1 MSHSAGDTAVLVIG
15 AGSAGC
21 TVTRRLVDAG
31 CSVVLLEAGNQ
42 TVREAVTDPVRM
54 HELWHTSA
62 DWGFQTVPQ
71 EFAHK
76 RRLHLPRGKV
86 VGGSHA
92 LNAMIWVRGN
102 PADYDTWAYLGNTDW
117 SWARVKPVFERIEK
131 TQDVLTAYQPHPVH
145 RSIVEAALEYGLPYN
160 ADYNGK
166 TQDGVS
172 YAQLTVRDGRRLT
185 TADAYLGPVLH
196 DPLLSLVSSATVRR
210 LLFDGTRCIGAEYE
224 KGGEVHT
231 VIADRTVLCAGALSS
246 PVLLQRSG
254 IGDADHLRALDIP
267 VVAAL
272 RGVGR
277 NLQDHWL
284 VPVVL
289 GVDRAVP
296 PVAGLPVCQSHL
308 FWRSRSDLA
317 VPDLQPLM
325 FGASLVTE
333 WMQPPEHGITFMAGI
348 VRPASRGTVR
358 LTVADPSVDP
368 VDAAD
373 IDPRVLSAPEDV
385 DALVAAVRLCR
396 EIAAQPVLRAE
407 WGAREVYPAS
417 LGTTTE
423 LLRDYVRETVV
434 TYHHQSGTCAM
445 GANDDAVVDQRLRVH
460 GVGGLWVADASVMPT
475 IPTGN
480 TNAPTVMIAERASDL
495 LLGRAAS

>member
-1 MSHSAGDTAVLVIG
+1 MTSSAGHADVLVIG

-21 TVTRRLVDAG
+21 ALTRRLIDASR
-31 CSVVLLEAGNQ
+31 SVVLLEAGDQ
-42 TVREAVTDPVRM
+42 TVREAVTDPLRM
-54 HELWHTSA
+54 HELWHTSV
-62 DWGFQTVPQ
+62 DWDFHTVPQ
-71 EFAHK
+71 EFAHR

-102 PADYDTWAYLGNTDW
+102 AADYDTWASLGNTDW
-117 SWARVKPVFERIEK
+117 SWALVKPVFERIEK
-131 TQDVLTAYQPHPVH
+131 RHEVLTAYQPHPVH
-145 RSIVEAALEYGLPYN
+145 RSIVEAAVEYGLPYN
-160 ADYNGK
+160 ADYNGE

-172 YAQLTVRDGRRLT
+172 YVQLTVRDGRRLM
-185 TADAYLGPVLH
+185 TADAYLGPVLD
-196 DPLLSLVSSATVRR
+196 DPLLSLVSSAKVRR

-224 KGGEVHT
+224 KDGEVRT
-231 VIADRTVLCAGALSS
+231 VTADRTVLCAGALGS
-246 PVLLQRSG
+246 PILLQRSG
-254 IGDADHLRALDIP
+254 VGDGDDLRALDIP

-289 GVDRAVP
+289 GVDRAVTP
-296 PVAGLPVCQSHL
+296 MAGLPVCQSHL

-325 FGASLVTE
+325 FGASLVTD

-348 VRPASRGTVR
+348 VRPASHGTVR

-368 VDAAD
+368 VAAAD
-373 IDPRVLSAPEDV
+373 IDPRALSAPEDV
-385 DALVAAVRLCR
+385 DAMIAAVRLCR
-396 EIAAQPVLRAE
+396 EIAAQPALRAG

-417 LGTTTE
+417 LGTTTD

-434 TYHHQSGTCAM
+434 TYHHQAGTCAM
-445 GANDDAVVDQRLRVH
+445 GAGDDAVVDQGLRVH
-460 GVGGLWVADASVMPT
+460 GVDDLWVADASVMPAV
-475 IPTGN
+475 PTGN
-480 TNAPTVMIAERASDL
+480 TNAPVVMIAERAADL
-495 LLGRAAS
+495 LLAGTAS